1 MQTSNLNSDYSFFF
15 SSLLSLSAALLPSS
29 FSIFPSFFLSL
40 LCVCG
45 PLCCCP
51 HPAPFSPSPPVRP
64 SFPRGRAVATV
75 GCGVGVGVA
84 MGYLS
89 TPLPLILLRLTPP
102 PQAPPSGSSAER
114 TLPGNT
120 PRGGASVPLG
130 GAGQEVTRRASVV
143 LPIFPRPIGIGNL
156 FRTFFF
162 FSFCTMVSMF
172 SGDVS
177 VPHN

>member
-84 MGYLS
+84 MGCLS
-89 TPLPLILLRLTPP
+89 TPLPLILLRLPP
-102 PQAPPSGSSAER
+102 PPLAPPSGSSAER

-120 PRGGASVPLG
+120 LRGRGPRRGGTGSPPNFA
-130 GAGQEVTRRASVV
+130 
-143 LPIFPRPIGIGNL
+143 RPIGIPCFKSHVAL
-156 FRTFFF
+156 WHP
-162 FSFCTMVSMF
+162 VF
-172 SGDVS
+172 SG
-177 VPHN
+177 